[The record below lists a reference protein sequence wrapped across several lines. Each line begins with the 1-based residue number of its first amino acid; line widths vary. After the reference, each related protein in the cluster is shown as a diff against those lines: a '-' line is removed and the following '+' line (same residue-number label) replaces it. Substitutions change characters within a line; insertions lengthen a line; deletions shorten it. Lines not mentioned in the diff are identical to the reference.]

1 MPRYFFNLHECG
13 TLVRDDEGREVRDD
27 AQLRQL
33 AVREARQLM
42 AAEITEGK
50 LCLSC
55 RIDVLD
61 EDGRPVIVVPF
72 REAVTVTGL

>member
-1 MPRYFFNLHECG
+1 
-13 TLVRDDEGREVRDD
+13 
-27 AQLRQL
+27 
-33 AVREARQLM
+33 M